1 MKNFKINTNQQP
13 LTDADINAG
22 KDFSK
27 VLESYNAI
35 KAPFYKTAKFWF
47 GASALAVV
55 TTVAV
60 LLFKGMDSKDT
71 PIYTSQFINPPVA
84 ECDIKKT
91 GFIIPANAD
100 TVLTYQSGS
109 KIQVPANAFLDESGQ
124 VVTGEVELK
133 YREFH
138 DIADVFIAGIPMT
151 YDSAGEQYHFETAG
165 MMEISAWQNGKQL
178 SANPEALIKVEMV
191 SANKEDRFNSYY
203 LDTAKKQWVY
213 ETQSNFTA
221 QATAPT
227 LSDTVVSVTEDAPIA
242 AKDIEMRKQVKKEI
256 QALEQ
261 TKPVAPKKVEAQK
274 PRFTI
279 RVEKEEFP
287 EIAIYENMKFQVE
300 DKDYDPA
307 KAAIVWEDIKLER
320 IPGSLNYKVV
330 FSKKDMTYNVV
341 ASPVFA
347 EKDYKT
353 ALQVYETKFKE
364 YETALQKKKEE
375 QARIE
380 AEIAAR
386 ARAIEE
392 QIKKEMAERQERM
405 KVYEASLKQQDLF
418 YRAFTV
424 QRFGIWNCDCPSRLP
439 SGANV
444 IAKFETKDG
453 KAIDVNM
460 VYLIERGNERMF
472 TYYPD
477 ALKKFQYSP
486 MRENAL
492 WLVTSDLKIGVVSA
506 DDFKEAAKLSG
517 SVTFK
522 PEIVERQF
530 KSTDEVKEFLKI

>member
-1 MKNFKINTNQQP
+1 MKNFKINTNRQP

-22 KDFSK
+22 KDFNK
-27 VLESYNAI
+27 VLSSYRAI
-35 KAPFYKTAKFWF
+35 KAPFYKSAKFWF

-60 LLFKGMDSKDT
+60 LLFNGMDGQDT

-84 ECDIKKT
+84 ECDIRNT
-91 GFIIPANAD
+91 GFIIPVNAD

-109 KIQVPANAFLDESGQ
+109 KIQVPANAFLNENGQ

-178 SANPEALIKVEMV
+178 NTNPEALIKVQMV
-191 SANKEDRFNSYY
+191 SGNKEDRFNSYY
-203 LDTAKKQWVY
+203 LDTAAKQWKY
-213 ETQSNFTA
+213 ETQSNFVT
-221 QATAPT
+221 QQELQPYDTIPKNIPY
-227 LSDTVVSVTEDAPIA
+227 LSIDDVRTPEQKRI
-242 AKDIEMRKQVKKEI
+242 RKEI
-256 QALEQ
+256 QAIEQ

-279 RVEKEEFP
+279 KVEKEEFP

-300 DKDYDPA
+300 DKDYDPT
-307 KAAIVWEDIKLER
+307 KAAVVWEDIKLER
-320 IPGSLNYKVV
+320 IPGSLNYKVI
-330 FSKKDMTYNVV
+330 FTKKDMTYNVV

-353 ALQVYETKFKE
+353 AQQVYETKFKE

-439 SGANV
+439 SGATV
-444 IAKFETKDG
+444 IAKFETEDG
-453 KAIDVNM
+453 KAVDVNM
-460 VYLIERGNERMF
+460 VYLIEKGNERMF

-477 ALKKFQYSP
+477 ALKRFQYSP

-492 WLVTSDLKIGVVSA
+492 WLVTGDLKIGVVSA
-506 DDFKEAAKLSG
+506 DEFKRVSKLSG
-517 SVTFK
+517 QVTFK

-530 KSTDEVKEFLKI
+530 KSTEEVKEFLQI

>member
-1 MKNFKINTNQQP
+1 MKNFKINTNRQP

-55 TTVAV
+55 ATVAV
-60 LLFKGMDSKDT
+60 LLFNGMDGKHT
-71 PIYTSQFINPPVA
+71 PLYSSNFINPPVA

-109 KIQVPANAFLDESGQ
+109 KIQVPANAFLDESGK

-178 SANPEALIKVEMV
+178 NANPEALIKVQMV
-191 SANKEDRFNSYY
+191 SGNKEDRFNSYY
-203 LDTAKKQWVY
+203 LDTVKKQWVY
-213 ETQSNFTA
+213 ETQSNFVA
-221 QATAPT
+221 QQELQPY
-227 LSDTVVSVTEDAPIA
+227 DTVPDNIPYLSIEDVRTP
-242 AKDIEMRKQVKKEI
+242 EQKQIRKEI
-256 QALEQ
+256 QAIEQ

-320 IPGSLNYKVV
+320 IPGSLNYKVI

-353 ALQVYETKFKE
+353 AQQVYETKFKE

-386 ARAIEE
+386 AHAIEE

-444 IAKFETKDG
+444 IARFETKDG
-453 KAIDVNM
+453 KAINVNM

>member
-1 MKNFKINTNQQP
+1 MKNFKINTNRQP

-60 LLFKGMDSKDT
+60 LLFNGMDGKDT
-71 PIYTSQFINPPVA
+71 PIYTSTFINPPVA
-84 ECDIKKT
+84 ECDIRNT
-91 GFIIPANAD
+91 GFVIPANSD

-178 SANPEALIKVEMV
+178 NANPEALIKVQMV
-191 SANKEDRFNSYY
+191 SDNKEDRFNTYY

-213 ETQSNFTA
+213 GPQSNFVA

-227 LSDTVVSVTEDAPIA
+227 LSDTAMSVTEDAPIA
-242 AKDIEMRKQVKKEI
+242 VKDMEMRKQVKKEI

-261 TKPVAPKKVEAQK
+261 TKPVAPKKIEAQK

-320 IPGSLNYKVV
+320 IPGSLNYKVI
-330 FSKKDMTYNVV
+330 FTKKDMTYNVV

-353 ALQVYETKFKE
+353 AQQVYETKFKE

-386 ARAIEE
+386 ARAVEE
-392 QIKKEMAERQERM
+392 QIKKEVAERQERM
-405 KVYEASLKQQDLF
+405 RAYEASLDQTNLF

-424 QRFGIWNCDCPSRLP
+424 QSFGIWNCDCPFKLP
-439 SGANV
+439 VGASV
-444 IAKFETKDG
+444 IARFENKNGGPVKPTL
-453 KAIDVNM
+453 
-460 VYLIERGNERMF
+460 VYLVEKGSNRMF
-472 TYYPD
+472 TYYPE
-477 ALKKFQYSP
+477 ALNRFQFAP
-486 MRENAL
+486 GKENAI
-492 WLVTSDLKIGVVSA
+492 WLVTADMKIGVVTA
-506 DDFKEAAKLSG
+506 EEFKTAARLSG
-517 SVTFK
+517 QTVFK

-530 KSTDEVKEFLKI
+530 KSTDEVKEFLQI

>member
-1 MKNFKINTNQQP
+1 MKNFKINTNRQP

-22 KDFSK
+22 KDFDK
-27 VLESYNAI
+27 VLSSYRAI
-35 KAPFYKTAKFWF
+35 KAPFYKSAKFWF

-60 LLFKGMDSKDT
+60 LLFNGMDGKDT

-84 ECDIKKT
+84 ECDIKNT

-109 KIQVPANAFLDESGQ
+109 KIQIPANAFLNENGQ

-138 DIADVFIAGIPMT
+138 DIDDVFIAGIPMT

-178 SANPEALIKVEMV
+178 NTNPEALIKVQMV
-191 SANKEDRFNSYY
+191 SGNKEDRFNSYY
-203 LDTAKKQWVY
+203 LDTTARQWVY
-213 ETQSNFTA
+213 ETQSNFVA
-221 QATAPT
+221 QQELHPYDTIPKNIPY
-227 LSDTVVSVTEDAPIA
+227 LSIDDVRTPEQKRI
-242 AKDIEMRKQVKKEI
+242 RKEI
-256 QALEQ
+256 QAIEQ

-279 RVEKEEFP
+279 KVEKEEFP

-300 DKDYDPA
+300 DKDYDPT
-307 KAAIVWEDIKLER
+307 KAAVVWEDIKLER
-320 IPGSLNYKVV
+320 IPGSLNYKVI
-330 FSKKDMTYNVV
+330 FTKKDMTYNVV

-347 EKDYKT
+347 EKDYNT
-353 ALQVYETKFKE
+353 AKQVYETKFKE

-375 QARIE
+375 QARME

-439 SGANV
+439 SGATV
-444 IAKFETKDG
+444 IAKFETEDG
-453 KAIDVNM
+453 KAVDVNM
-460 VYLIERGNERMF
+460 VYLIEKGNERMF

-477 ALKKFQYSP
+477 ALKRFQYSP

-506 DDFKEAAKLSG
+506 DEFKRVSKLSG
-517 SVTFK
+517 PVTFK

-530 KSTDEVKEFLKI
+530 KSTEEVKEFLQI